1 MYIACT
7 RSLIIVKTCL
17 ICASFRFS
25 WIAAT
30 KTTEQTKKKHC
41 EIKRIIAVDYKDD
54 DRKVL
59 QVFKYRSNAKN

>member
-1 MYIACT
+1 ML
-7 RSLIIVKTCL
+7 RFD
-17 ICASFRFS
+17 FRGS
-25 WIAAT
+25 QQQ
-30 KTTEQTKKKHC
+30 KQQNKLKKHC